1 MAIRYY
7 YMIEYTDEDGCIREF
22 DTIAENNE
30 DAITDFEIE
39 TGYDDFDIISCE
51 RSSL

>member
-1 MAIRYY
+1 MRMAVFGSLTHI
-7 YMIEYTDEDGCIREF
+7 
-22 DTIAENNE
+22 TIAENNE